1 MKNIFKKSD
10 LPLIDKAVH
19 SKDAYRDQV
28 DLYYKIRVEEGFV
41 RHIATEVMLLE
52 RAAVMGDGYAVWELA
67 QHYYYDESV
76 RCIPIAL
83 SWWKR
88 AILMGNTAACDR
100 YREHRE
106 YILSMI
112 NSYSEGMSDYADL
125 ELRLAMLAEIYLFEL
140 GTVDWK
146 RIADS
151 ERLDRVRRLAD
162 ACVPLLGVKFTGIEA
177 ISNLTFAEPG
187 GKPYIVH
194 ALAYPDHHIALCREM
209 MADAERLV
217 AVIFH
222 ELGHFVCFRAM
233 GDSAYAEKWGLTPER
248 IASWHRGDMGYEV
261 KTSEED
267 PDTLSYGVYTHWAI
281 LFAEKK

>member
-10 LPLIDKAVH
+10 LPLIDRAVH
-19 SKDAYRDQV
+19 NNDAGREQV
-28 DLYYKIRVEEGFV
+28 DLYYKIRVEDGFV
-41 RHIATEVMLLE
+41 RHISTEVLLLE

-88 AILMGNTAACDR
+88 AILMGNAAAKER

-112 NSYSEGMSDYADL
+112 LEYREGMSEYADL

-146 RIADS
+146 RLSDS
-151 ERLDRVRRLAD
+151 ERLDRVKRLVYAS
-162 ACVPLLGVKFTGIEA
+162 VPLLDVRFTGVESIA
-177 ISNLTFAEPG
+177 GLTFTDKSG
-187 GKPYIVH
+187 RTFTVD
-194 ALAYPDHHIALCREM
+194 ALAHPDNHISLRREM
-209 MADAERLV
+209 MADGERV
-217 AVIFH
+217 IAVIFH
-222 ELGHFVCFRAM
+222 ELGHLVCFRAM
-233 GDSAYAEKWGLTPER
+233 GDSTYAKRWGLTPER
-248 IASWHRGDMGYEV
+248 IAGWHRGDMGYEV
-261 KTSEED
+261 KTNEED
-267 PDTLSYGVYTHWAI
+267 PDTLSYGVYTNWAV
-281 LFAEKK
+281 LFAERK